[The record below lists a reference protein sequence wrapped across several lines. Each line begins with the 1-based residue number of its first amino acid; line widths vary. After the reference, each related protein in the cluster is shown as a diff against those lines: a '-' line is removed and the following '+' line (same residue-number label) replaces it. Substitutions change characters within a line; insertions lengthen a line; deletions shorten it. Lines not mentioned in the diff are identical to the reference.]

1 MSNFN
6 ISGSKIDQLNNSG
19 NNYKQTS
26 KEGNNAISEQGSV
39 VQTEG
44 TENKVEVNKPKESL
58 LASIWS
64 KLKSLWLGWGG
75 QSN

>member
-1 MSNFN
+1 MMLNFN
-6 ISGSKIDQLNNSG
+6 IENSKIDQFNNTG

-44 TENKVEVNKPKESL
+44 TENKVGVNKPNDSL
-58 LASIWS
+58 LVT
-64 KLKSLWLGWGG
+64 LWNKIKGLFTGSG
-75 QSN
+75 S